1 MYWREHWELIFLQR
15 EGDKVLQVLP
25 VEKKKLRTK
34 RRTEQASVTA
44 DMTWCS
50 LSIKWK
56 EGDVVGLGCRAA
68 CRWACCSSL
77 SSFPYLRVSSWVC
90 WRISA
95 EPGLSLAA
103 AALSGSQM
111 SFALCFTFLHDERC
125 WMLNNVRSKREDVWS
140 SQATAVEETGNAYS
154 TAHVADRVRR
164 QMFAQRRSYQK
175 CKSIISQDWIIQLFF
190 FKHISKIYTLSGG
203 M

>member
-1 MYWREHWELIFLQR
+1 MHSSSCICGSIGNSYSSRGREIKCCRCCQWKKSWEQSAEQNKHQWQQIWR
-15 EGDKVLQVLP
+15 
-25 VEKKKLRTK
+25 
-34 RRTEQASVTA
+34 
-44 DMTWCS
+44 WCS
-50 LSIKWK
+50 QSIKWK

-77 SSFPYLRVSSWVC
+77 NSFPYLRLSSWVC

-154 TAHVADRVRR
+154 AAHVANRVRR

-175 CKSIISQDWIIQLFF
+175 CKSIISQDWIIQLSFF
-190 FKHISKIYTLSGG
+190 
-203 M
+203 